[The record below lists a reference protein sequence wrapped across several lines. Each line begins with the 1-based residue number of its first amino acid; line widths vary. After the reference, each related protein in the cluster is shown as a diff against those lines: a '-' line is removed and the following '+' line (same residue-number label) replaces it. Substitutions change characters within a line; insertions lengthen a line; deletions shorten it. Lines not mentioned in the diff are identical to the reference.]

1 MNRVQLI
8 TLYAFSKFPYSE
20 RLDDLNDLKKY
31 LLLELKTADSLL
43 ISETVW
49 SKNDVII
56 FFDSALSPIE
66 FDYYQFLIDF
76 PWVKRLENIEAIS
89 YDEALSTVDF
99 SDERFELHQREGF
112 KLEESFLKLY
122 KQRILTH
129 RYKEASGLLQYK
141 WLFSPSFQSSLQR
154 EAAIVFK
161 KRFSELTDNSFFR
174 KKPTLE
180 QVLFF
185 QNPDYYFFLKEIADA
200 ELRKTHFQ
208 TFYKIMDL
216 FSIATIEEI
225 MDYHEKLRQ
234 NFEDD
239 IEITQ
244 INLRFSVMKIKEPL
258 SILNKKR
265 LKRKLKNKTLMTN
278 IIVIALLLFVLIR
291 CLGR

>member
-1 MNRVQLI
+1 MNRAQLI
-8 TLYAFSKFPYSE
+8 TLYSFSKLPYSE

-31 LLLELKTADSLL
+31 LLLELKAADSLI

-56 FFDSALSPIE
+56 FFDSELSPIQ
-66 FDYYQFLIDF
+66 FDYHQFLIDF

-99 SDERFELHQREGF
+99 SDERFELHQHEGF

-141 WLFSPSFQSSLQR
+141 CLFSPSFQSSLQR
-154 EAAIVFK
+154 EATGILK
-161 KRFSELTDNSFFR
+161 KRFSELTDNSVFR

-180 QVLFF
+180 QVQFF
-185 QNPDYYFFLKEIADA
+185 QNPDYYFFLGEISDVD
-200 ELRKTHFQ
+200 LRKTHFQ

-216 FSIATIEEI
+216 FSIEAIAEIE
-225 MDYHEKLRQ
+225 DYHKEFEKK
-234 NFEDD
+234 FE
-239 IEITQ
+239 E
-244 INLRFSVMKIKEPL
+244 
-258 SILNKKR
+258 
-265 LKRKLKNKTLMTN
+265 LKNNTRVTN
-278 IIVIALLLFVLIR
+278 IIVVAILLVVLVR
-291 CLGR
+291 CLSR